1 MMIRSQ
7 PPGPRQSRLAAGCAG
22 LLLGSWLALGAV
34 PTPAAAGSTELPM
47 SSPLATAAKPGAA
60 ADDSLEAPLA
70 AATGAYMALSPQRLL
85 DTRTTGQTLPAAGS
99 LNLTVTG
106 GSVPSAAIAV
116 ALNVTVT
123 DTTASSY
130 LSVYP
135 AGETRPLLSNLNWV
149 AGETVPNLVIVPIG
163 SGGQVTFYNNTG
175 STDVVVDLEG
185 YFAPEATGST
195 AGSYVPLA
203 PARITDTRPASQEPN
218 SGDTLGPG
226 STLDVQVTGEGAVP
240 ASGVAAALLNVTVTD
255 TTSPG
260 YLTVYP
266 QGTPFPGSSN
276 LNWVAGDTV
285 PNRVVVPVGTSGQI
299 AVFNQMGSTDV
310 VVDVDG
316 YFTDG
321 TSTPAAASLFSPI
334 TPIRVLD
341 TRDTGQ
347 TLGPGVSITQEMA
360 GVDGI
365 ASNAD
370 AVVTNVTATDT
381 TAPGYLTV
389 HPGGTPPLASD
400 LNWSPAQTV
409 ANLTVATLGGTGA
422 LSVFNDIG
430 SVDVVIDAF
439 GYFVPETPALLVIT
453 TASLPQ
459 ATVGSPYS
467 TTLAANGGTP
477 PYSWSVASGSLPPG
491 LSLAPGG
498 VISGMPTAAGVASFT
513 VQVTDSMTP
522 HPATAAAELAI
533 SVAPPPAIA
542 STNWSGYFVEGGSS
556 GPFTGVTGT
565 FTVPSL
571 VAPVQAGTW
580 VFEWV
585 GIDGAT
591 NTSLIQAGVA
601 EYGCGSQECL
611 TPWWEVLPAAA
622 TDIPMAVAANDQVT
636 VTIAQVSGSAWD
648 ITLADD
654 TTGHTFSQAVTY
666 TGPGASA
673 EWIVEDP
680 TNAQTGTLSPFAD
693 YTLTTFSGL
702 GISGGPQET
711 LTEAVMLQ
719 GATQLSTPS
728 PWTASGFNVAYGDVA
743 PPPP

>member
-1 MMIRSQ
+1 
-7 PPGPRQSRLAAGCAG
+7 
-22 LLLGSWLALGAV
+22 
-34 PTPAAAGSTELPM
+34 M
-47 SSPLATAAKPGAA
+47 SSPLATAAKPGAE

-70 AATGAYMALSPQRLL
+70 AATGAYTALSLQRLL

-149 AGETVPNLVIVPIG
+149 AGETVPNLGIVPIG

-185 YFAPEATGST
+185 YFAPEATGTT

-255 TTSPG
+255 TTSPS

-299 AVFNQMGSTDV
+299 AVFKQMGSTDV

-334 TPIRVLD
+334 TPVRVLD

-347 TLGPGVSITQEMA
+347 TLGPGVSLTQEMA

-389 HPGGTPPLASD
+389 YPGGTPPLASD

-409 ANLTVATLGGTGA
+409 ANLTVATLGGAGA
-422 LSVFNDIG
+422 VSVFNDIG

-477 PYSWSVASGSLPPG
+477 PYSWSVASGSLPPE

-533 SVAPPPAIA
+533 SVAPPPVIA

-611 TPWWEVLPAAA
+611 SPWWEVLPAAA
-622 TDIPMAVAANDQVT
+622 TDIPMVVAANDQVT
-636 VTIAQVSGSAWD
+636 VTIAQVSGTGWG
-648 ITLADD
+648 ITLSDD

-666 TGPGASA
+666 TGPRASA

-693 YTLTTFSGL
+693 YTVTTFSGL

-711 LTEAVMLQ
+711 LTEVVMLQ

>member
-1 MMIRSQ
+1 M
-7 PPGPRQSRLAAGCAG
+7 
-22 LLLGSWLALGAV
+22 
-34 PTPAAAGSTELPM
+34 ELPT
-47 SSPLATAAKPGAA
+47 SSPLATAAKPGAE
-60 ADDSLEAPLA
+60 ADNSVEAPLST
-70 AATGAYMALSPQRLL
+70 ATGAYTALSPTRLL
-85 DTRTTGQTLPAAGS
+85 DTRSTGQTLPAGGS
-99 LNLTVTG
+99 LSLTVTG
-106 GSVPSAAIAV
+106 GSVPSGATAV

-123 DTTASSY
+123 DTTAGSF

-149 AGETVPNLVIVPIG
+149 AGETVPNMVMVPIG
-163 SGGQVTFYNNTG
+163 SGGQVTFYNYQG
-175 STDVVVDLEG
+175 RADVVVDLEG
-185 YFAPEATGST
+185 YFAPEATGTT
-195 AGSYVPLA
+195 AGSYVPLT
-203 PARITDTRPASQEPN
+203 PARITDTRPGSQEPN

-226 STLDVQVTGEGAVP
+226 STLDVQVTGVGGVP
-240 ASGVAAALLNVTVTD
+240 AAGVAAALLNVTVTD
-255 TTSPG
+255 TTSFS

-266 QGTPFPGSSN
+266 QGTAYPDSSN
-276 LNWVAGDTV
+276 LNWVGGDTV
-285 PNRVVVPVGTSGQI
+285 PNRVVVPVGASGQI

-321 TSTPAAASLFSPI
+321 SSTPAAASLFSAMI
-334 TPIRVLD
+334 PIRVLD
-341 TRDTGQ
+341 TRNTGQ
-347 TLGPGVSITQEMA
+347 TLGPGVSLTQEMA

-365 ASNAD
+365 AANAD

-389 HPGGTPPLASD
+389 YPGANPPLASD
-400 LNWSPAQTV
+400 LNWSPGQTIP
-409 ANLTVATLGGTGA
+409 NLTVATLGGTGA

-459 ATVGSPYS
+459 ASVGSPYS
-467 TTLAANGGTP
+467 TTLVANGGTL
-477 PYSWSVASGSLPPG
+477 PYSWSVVSGSLPPG
-491 LSLAPGG
+491 LSLASGG
-498 VISGMPTAAGVASFT
+498 VISGMPTAAGTAIFT
-513 VQVTDSMTP
+513 VQVTDSLTP

-533 SVAPPPAIA
+533 SVAPPPTIA
-542 STNWSGYFVEGGSS
+542 STNWSGYYVESGPS
-556 GPFTGVTGT
+556 GPFTGVKGT

-580 VFEWV
+580 VFQWV

-611 TPWWEVLPAAA
+611 SPWWEVLPAAA

-636 VTIAQVSGSAWD
+636 VTIALVSGTEWD
-648 ITLADD
+648 ITLSDD
-654 TTGHTFSQAVTY
+654 TTRQTFIQAVTY
-666 TGPGASA
+666 TGPGTSA

-680 TNAQTGTLSPFAD
+680 TGEQTGALSPFAD
-693 YTLTTFSGL
+693 YTVTTFSGL

-711 LTEAVMLQ
+711 LTEVVMLQ
-719 GATQLSTPS
+719 GSTQLSTPS
-728 PWTASGFNVAYGDVA
+728 AWTASGFNVAYGDVA